1 MREAANVDYRLDP
14 SLAENCLVE
23 LEVFCKNEPED
34 SKENCLRLA
43 FQHMRIEKN
52 SRCFVEIKRIIV
64 EGAADVFVDH
74 ELSQLCDQDLNRF
87 CGDIPPGSSQR
98 KIFHSFVVLDVI
110 HIHLVHLNL
119 DLKCLMDAQKEHSSR
134 FSVRCSEALNS
145 RRELWQL
152 AQVSE
157 EVQGLNDIAM
167 LINNSHSRNYL
178 FAVLL
183 AICLTVFC
191 CGMFFRS
198 ALNKEYRFQKLK

>member
-14 SLAENCLVE
+14 SLSENCLVE

-52 SRCFVEIKRIIV
+52 TRCFVEIKRIIV

-74 ELSQLCDQDLNRF
+74 ELSQLCEQDLNRF
-87 CGDIPPGSSQR
+87 CGDIPPGSSQ
-98 KIFHSFVVLDVI
+98 H
-110 HIHLVHLNL
+110 
-119 DLKCLMDAQKEHSSR
+119 LKCLMDAKKEHSNK

-145 RRELWQL
+145 RRELWEL
-152 AQVSE
+152 ARVSE
-157 EVQGLNDIAM
+157 QVQGLNDIAT
-167 LINNSHSRNYL
+167 LITNSHSRNYL
-178 FAVLL
+178 L
-183 AICLTVFC
+183 AALFGICLTVFC